1 MAANRRCGGEAG
13 NGCVGRLRL
22 GLAAAVFA
30 VAAGSAGTASGDEPR
45 AAIEGVQDKSLRQA
59 LATYI
64 GTSKRPP
71 HSRFEA
77 RSRAQAA
84 ADDAVV
90 VLRSEGYYDYT
101 VTPDVGEGDKPKP
114 VLKIDPGP
122 RFKISGPQIA
132 WSGDAPDAATQADAT
147 KALDFKPDEPGR
159 AADVIAAEGRVVA
172 ALQKDGYADAKAG
185 ERQVI
190 VDHAD
195 RTVQPTFRV
204 DAKSKVKLDGLQV
217 KTTGRTN
224 PQWVAALAPWR
235 TGQVYDPKAVA
246 ELERRLLD
254 TGVYNAVDVALA
266 PTSDAQGLR
275 PVIVTLTD
283 RPRSSLALGG
293 SYATRE
299 GVAADALYSIYN
311 LLGRADTLTFNGQY
325 GTILKRF
332 DATLSLPDWPWPLYT
347 LQPGVTAYRDD
358 TTAYTERDFGG
369 HVDLTRRY
377 TATSFRTIG
386 IAADYVDDD
395 EQIVSNGAVD
405 KVRQKLGLLTLLG
418 RLTLDHSND
427 PLNPVRGW
435 KFDASVQPTF
445 GAGSGQTIA
454 WAKMDAQASAYLPF
468 GASASTVLAGRLHLG
483 TIVTGG
489 STFDIPAG
497 RRFFAGGGGS
507 VRGYAYQEVGPRFPD
522 NTPEGGLSLVEA
534 SAELRQQVRGPL
546 AAVVFV
552 DAGSVG
558 SQPYP
563 EFHSLSV
570 GAGVGVRYN
579 LGFAPLRVDLG
590 FPLNRRQGDGPFQIY
605 VSIGQSF

>member
-1 MAANRRCGGEAG
+1 
-13 NGCVGRLRL
+13 VGRLRL
-22 GLAAAVFA
+22 GLVAALIA
-30 VAAGSAGTASGDEPR
+30 VAAAIAGTAAADEPR
-45 AAIEGVQDKSLRQA
+45 ASVEGVQDRALRQA
-59 LATYI
+59 ILTYI

-77 RSRAQAA
+77 RTRAQAA
-84 ADDAVV
+84 ADDAAV

-101 VTPDVGEGDKPKP
+101 VTPDVGEGDKPTP

-122 RFKISGPQIA
+122 RFKIADPQIA
-132 WSGDAPDAATQADAT
+132 WSGEAPDPASQTDAT
-147 KALDFKPDEPGR
+147 KALDYKQDEAGR
-159 AADVIAAEGRVVA
+159 AADVIAAEGRIVA

-190 VDHAD
+190 VDHSD
-195 RTVQPTFRV
+195 RTVRPTFRIA
-204 DAKSKVKLDGLQV
+204 AKSKVRLDGIQV

-224 PQWVAALAPWR
+224 PKWVAALAPWR
-235 TGQVYDPKAVA
+235 SGQVYDPKAVA

-254 TGVYNAVDVALA
+254 TGVYNTVDVALA
-266 PTSDAQGLR
+266 PTSDAGGLR
-275 PVIVTLTD
+275 PVIVSLSD
-283 RPRSSLALGG
+283 RPRSSLSLGG

-299 GVAADALYSIYN
+299 GVGVDALYSIYN
-311 LLGRADTLTFNGQY
+311 LLGRADTVTFNGQF

-332 DATLSLPDWPWPLYT
+332 DATLSLPDWPWPLHT
-347 LQPGVTAYRDD
+347 VQPGVTAYRDD
-358 TTAYTERDFGG
+358 TTAYTERDFGA
-369 HVDLTRRY
+369 HVDLVRRF
-377 TATSFRTIG
+377 TATSFRTVG

-395 EQIVSNGAVD
+395 EEVVSNGAVD
-405 KVRQKLGLLTLLG
+405 KVRQKLALLTLLG

-445 GAGSGQTIA
+445 GTGSSQTIA
-454 WAKMDAQASAYLPF
+454 WAKMDAQVSGYLPF
-468 GASASTVLAGRLHLG
+468 GTSAATVLAGRLHLG

-497 RRFFAGGGGS
+497 RRYFAGGGGS
-507 VRGYAYQEVGPRFPD
+507 VRGYAYQAVGPRFPD

-534 SAELRQQVRGPL
+534 SVELRQQVRGPL

-563 EFHSLSV
+563 EFHTLSV

-579 LGFAPLRVDLG
+579 LGFAPIRVDLG
-590 FPLNRRQGDGPFQIY
+590 FPLNRRTGDGPFQIY